1 MIPEQLE
8 QIRARLEA
16 ATPGPWREFAESGD
30 FWIERA
36 DADGNPIGPGV
47 CSNSASF
54 YNQADCV
61 LVEHAPADIACLLDE
76 VRRLYAVIDQSIS
89 DVQGISNLAG
99 DDVPGLREMIHHLA
113 DQLGAALE
121 GK

>member
-1 MIPEQLE
+1 MPEQLE
-8 QIRARLEA
+8 QIQARVDKYAAPCSITEA
-16 ATPGPWREFAESGD
+16 TAVQNEFL
-30 FWIERA
+30 R
-36 DADGNPIGPGV
+36 
-47 CSNSASF
+47 
-54 YNQADCV
+54 
-61 LVEHAPADIACLLDE
+61 HAPADLLLLLGE